1 MTTSTDLSQMV
12 TFSFSSGRRIYRGH
26 SASVS
31 GVSFFPDPNF
41 FISSSEDKSLRLW
54 NVDQASDVAVYKG
67 HNYQVVALV
76 CCLKVFIILSN
87 FASGQEITKAS
98 CQKR

>member
-1 MTTSTDLSQMV
+1 MQMSIV
-12 TFSFSSGRRIYRGH
+12 QQLLILGSRVFRGH

-54 NVDQASDVAVYKG
+54 NVNQASDVAVYKG
-67 HNYQVVALV
+67 HNYQVQVGVIFAEWRCV
-76 CCLKVFIILSN
+76 TIDTCRLSML
-87 FASGQEITKAS
+87 
-98 CQKR
+98 